1 MKKKLILLISALLL
15 LATVICLSACA
26 QWEPPYS
33 SLDKSGYKVSIRFDA
48 GEAKVKGKNEITVV
62 EAFDLSTADDA
73 ADGKKAIKILDPED
87 ERRGLGLISLDY
99 ANHFLAGW
107 YTQRTEIVNEDG
119 TVSYEYANKWD
130 FEKDKVSKDLTLTA
144 KWEPYLSFVEVE
156 GALWIGG
163 CDLLDTAV
171 VDIPREYNGRSVV
184 GILPFAFADRKKIEE
199 VYIPSTMTEI
209 REGAFFGCT
218 ALKKIYC
225 EAEIKPSGWS
235 DSIENSGAEFIFG
248 YKK

>member
-1 MKKKLILLISALLL
+1 MKKLLL
-15 LATVICLSACA
+15 LALLCVLALVCFASCSCEETVAVKFESYVGADI
-26 QWEPPYS
+26 EPQ
-33 SLDKSGYKVSIRFDA
+33 
-48 GEAKVKGKNEITVV
+48 EI
-62 EAFDLSTADDA
+62 EI
-73 ADGKKAIKILDPED
+73 G
-87 ERRGLGLISLDY
+87 GLISEPTVKLSRAGY
-99 ANHFLAGW
+99 HFKGW
-107 YTQRTEIVNEDG
+107 YDG
-119 TVSYEYANKWD
+119 DRKWD

-184 GILPFAFADRKKIEE
+184 GILPFAFADRKKIEA
-199 VYIPSTMTEI
+199 VYIPSTVTEI
-209 REGAFFGCT
+209 REGTFFGCT

-225 EAEIKPSGWS
+225 EAETKPSGWS